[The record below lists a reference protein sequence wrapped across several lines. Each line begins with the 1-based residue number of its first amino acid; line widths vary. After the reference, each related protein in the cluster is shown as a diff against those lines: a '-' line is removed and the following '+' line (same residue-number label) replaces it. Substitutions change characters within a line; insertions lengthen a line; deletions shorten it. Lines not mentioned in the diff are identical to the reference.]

1 MTPVNEKKIAI
12 RCGWPRTCNWNLL
25 RIALAGFCLLLAAPA
40 FGQSLTDEVPG
51 VCSADS
57 KVVRVLLLGTYHFAN
72 PGKDQFNLKADDVLV
87 PKRQKEIEE
96 LVKRLNE
103 FKPTKVAVEAVY
115 EDKATIESFEKYLKG
130 ESELTRN
137 ETEQLG
143 FRLAKLAGNSNIY
156 PIDVHLGLDDSK
168 LGPLIGKSPELQAK
182 MGELDRFGKAVIA
195 QIADWLEKGTIG
207 ETLYQMN
214 RPEAIAQAQSPYLG
228 VLAPIAD
235 GDNYAGADMVAD
247 WYKRN
252 LRILAN
258 LNRIAEPGDRIV
270 IVYGQGHIP
279 ILRDFVIESPDF
291 CSVDPLPYLG
301 PFEKRK
307 D

>member
-1 MTPVNEKKIAI
+1 MTPINKKNIAI
-12 RCGWPRTCNWNLL
+12 GSGCPQTRNWNLL
-25 RIALAGFCLLLAAPA
+25 RITLVGFCLLLAVPA
-40 FGQSLTDEVPG
+40 FGQNLTDEVPG
-51 VCSADS
+51 VCSANS

-72 PGKDQFNLKADDVLV
+72 PGKDRFNVKADDVLV

-96 LVKRLNE
+96 LVERLNE

-115 EDKATIESFEKYLKG
+115 EDRATIENFQKFLKG
-130 ESELTRN
+130 ESKLTQN
-137 ETEQLG
+137 ETQQLG
-143 FRLAKLAGNSNIY
+143 FQLAKLAGNSRIF
-156 PIDVHLGLDDSK
+156 PIDVHLGMDDSK
-168 LGPLIGKSPELQAK
+168 LGPLIGKDPKLQAK
-182 MGELDRFGKAVIA
+182 MAGLDKFGKAAIA

-214 RPEAIAQAQSPYLG
+214 RPEALAQAQVPYLG
-228 VLAPIAD
+228 ILAPIAV

-252 LRILAN
+252 LRIWAN

-270 IVYGQGHIP
+270 VVYGQGHIP

-291 CSVDPLPYLG
+291 CAEDPLPFLRAPDG
-301 PFEKRK
+301 N
-307 D
+307 